1 LCAGKLFFRD
11 LATTRKSANYDSIV
25 ASASNPSHHFRKT
38 RMHNIKHVDCGSRSP
53 GHSRAVRSPCAAR
66 ALILA
71 LLNLTPASVLAQGAP
86 SAPPAVGVA
95 KVEKTPIKES
105 EKFNGRIQAVRR
117 VDIAARVTAFLDQV
131 LFKDG
136 AEVKQGDVLY
146 RLERAPFDAD
156 FEAKK
161 AVAEQVR
168 AQLQNADLAL
178 ERARSLLKTQAGTQA
193 TVDTA
198 IATQRGFAAQL
209 QGAEANIKQSQISLG
224 YTVIAS
230 PIAGKIGRTA
240 ITPGNVVSPGSGVLT
255 NIVSQDPMYVTFP
268 ISVRAYSELRARYS
282 DLAAD
287 VILHLTL
294 PDGKP
299 YAEAGRLD
307 FVDNTIQSGTDTILL
322 RGVIPNPRRTEN
334 GDNVGASRQL
344 VDNEFVTVKVEGSQ
358 PVLALT
364 APRSAILVDQRG
376 PYVFVV
382 GQDNIARRQDIKLGQ
397 STPTVASI
405 LEGLK
410 EGDTIVVEG
419 LQRVR
424 PGRPVS
430 PGEAVAPKLPA
441 SPASEGR

>member
-1 LCAGKLFFRD
+1 MK
-11 LATTRKSANYDSIV
+11 K
-25 ASASNPSHHFRKT
+25 
-38 RMHNIKHVDCGSRSP
+38 IKHSDCGSRSP
-53 GHSRAVRSPCAAR
+53 GRSCAVRRPCAPR
-66 ALILA
+66 ALIFA

-105 EKFNGRIQAVRR
+105 EKFNGRIQAVKR
-117 VDIAARVTAFLDQV
+117 VDIVARVTAFLDQV

-156 FEAKK
+156 LEAKK
-161 AVAEQVR
+161 AAAEQVR

-193 TVDTA
+193 TVDA
-198 IATQRGFAAQL
+198 ASAVQRALAAQL
-209 QGAEANIKQSQISLG
+209 QGAEANIRQAQINLD

-240 ITPGNVVSPGSGVLT
+240 ITPGNVVSPGSGVLA

-268 ISVRAYSELRARYS
+268 VSVRAYGELRARYS
-282 DLAAD
+282 DLAGG
-287 VILHLTL
+287 VILRLTL

-299 YAEAGRLD
+299 YADAGRLE
-307 FVDNTIQSGTDTILL
+307 FVDNTVQSGTDTILL
-322 RGVIPNPRRTEN
+322 RGVVPNPRRSEN
-334 GDNVGASRQL
+334 GDTVGASRQL
-344 VDNEFVTVKVEGSQ
+344 VDNEFVTVNVEGSQ

-382 GQDNIARRQDIKLGQ
+382 GQDNIARRQDINLGQ
-397 STPTVASI
+397 STPTVATI

-410 EGDTIVVEG
+410 EGDTIIVEG

-430 PGEAVAPKLPA
+430 PGEAAAPRLPT